1 MVSTPETWSQRHFS
15 GTDEPLNPGIDSWRS
30 QRLWYNIHCGEEAS
44 TPLWSRCVNSTVE
57 STLRN
62 GANIWTIFRHR
73 TLLALF
79 VSGRQQRLF
88 LLDVPQRG
96 RRHMLRDMPSRIP
109 PQVHTARGFSNGRLG
124 VSRVCPHHDCRKHGN
139 KVRCK
144 GRTRNFCQACQC
156 SQ

>member
-1 MVSTPETWSQRHFS
+1 MPETWSKLHFS
-15 GTDEPLNPGIDSWRS
+15 GADEPLNPGIDSRWS

-57 STLRN
+57 STLRQWS
-62 GANIWTIFRHR
+62 NIWTIFRHR

-96 RRHMLRDMPSRIP
+96 RRHMLRDLSSRIP
-109 PQVHTARGFSNGRLG
+109 PQVHTARRFSHGRLG
-124 VSRVCPHHDCRKHGN
+124 VSRVRPHHDGRKHGHQVCTYVN
-139 KVRCK
+139 
-144 GRTRNFCQACQC
+144 
-156 SQ
+156 